1 MKKQWDRE
9 RELRGE
15 QDLAGEKGETE
26 SLLVGGNEFSCQRI
40 SPSQSTLHI
49 IM

>member
-1 MKKQWDRE
+1 MKKQWDKE
-9 RELRGE
+9 RGRGE
-15 QDLAGEKGETE
+15 RDLAGEEGEKE
-26 SLLVGGNEFSCQRI
+26 SLLVGGNEFSCQRV